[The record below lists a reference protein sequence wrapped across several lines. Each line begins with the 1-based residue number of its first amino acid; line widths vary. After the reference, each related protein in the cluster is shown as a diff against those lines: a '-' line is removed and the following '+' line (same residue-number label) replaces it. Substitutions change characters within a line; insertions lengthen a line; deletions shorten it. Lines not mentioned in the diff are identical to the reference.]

1 MSTAL
6 GWARLSFKLQRWEIV
21 FAALVCIGLAAVGLW
36 LTAEMRAVLATCGGP
51 AAPEACDLVYAF
63 QNTHGNAVQMTQLG
77 IGFAQYAVPLVLGVP
92 ILTREIEHRTAMI
105 VWPLAVS
112 RLRWLAWRVAPVLL
126 IGLALTGLLA
136 FAAEQLAAA
145 YLPTADLGFAN
156 HGARGISMLSRAA
169 FVLVAGMALGALIGR
184 LLPALL
190 IGIALAVGVSAAL
203 DAALPHWVESAEL
216 PRNESSYAGAH
227 PLNTG
232 FEYRAPDGGPIGD
245 EEAEALHQE
254 VYEEFGEQADP
265 ALLPQEIY
273 FGVAASRYAEV
284 LARESA
290 ALGAATLLV
299 GAFAAVVV
307 RRRRPE

>member
-1 MSTAL
+1 MNTTL
-6 GWARLSFKLQRWEIV
+6 GWARLSFRLQRWEIV

-36 LTAEMRAVLATCGGP
+36 LTADMRGVLATCGGP
-51 AAPEACDLVYAF
+51 TAPEACDLVYAF
-63 QNTHGNAVQMTQLG
+63 QNTHGNAVQMTQMG

-92 ILTREIEHRTAMI
+92 IVTREIEQGTAMI
-105 VWPLAVS
+105 AWPLAAS

-126 IGLALTGLLA
+126 IGLALIGLLA
-136 FAAEQLAAA
+136 FAAEELAAA

-169 FVLVAGMALGALIGR
+169 LVLVAGMAVGALIGR

-190 IGIALAVGVSAAL
+190 IGIVLAVGVSAAL

-216 PRNESSYAGAH
+216 PQNESIFAGANA
-227 PLNTG
+227 LNTG
-232 FEYRAPDGGPIGD
+232 FEYRAPDGGPISD

-265 ALLPQEIY
+265 ALLPQEVF

-290 ALGAATLLV
+290 ALGAATVLV
-299 GAFAAVVV
+299 GALAVLII